1 MNRGSTLYW
10 AWDLHM
16 HEQICSLS
24 NVLRRVFLIII
35 RFCDFL
41 IYHGLL
47 QFKPWSGNWKAFWRE
62 MPKSN
67 SLQKAM
73 FYVVTFV
80 TFVPIKI
87 LSTKQQALTFLKT
100 PYSSEIYLHC
110 CIQQKSAQLRHL
122 EGNYDCTVY
131 NCLFCRSLFQAPQCI
146 LLAWHGSPSSSTLGA
161 EMFGLSD
168 FWLETRAVIKRV

>member
-1 MNRGSTLYW
+1 
-10 AWDLHM
+10 M
-16 HEQICSLS
+16 HKQIWQLS
-24 NVLRRVFLIII
+24 NVPRQVFLIII

-41 IYHGLL
+41 TYHGLL
-47 QFKPWSGNWKAFWRE
+47 RFKPWSEDWKAFWRE

-67 SLQKAM
+67 SLQKAV
-73 FYVVTFV
+73 FYVVTFE
-80 TFVPIKI
+80 PIKI

-110 CIQQKSAQLRHL
+110 CIQQKSAQSRHL

-146 LLAWHGSPSSSTLGA
+146 LLTLIYPA
-161 EMFGLSD
+161 LICFILLHSQLVPLYRLSH
-168 FWLETRAVIKRV
+168 